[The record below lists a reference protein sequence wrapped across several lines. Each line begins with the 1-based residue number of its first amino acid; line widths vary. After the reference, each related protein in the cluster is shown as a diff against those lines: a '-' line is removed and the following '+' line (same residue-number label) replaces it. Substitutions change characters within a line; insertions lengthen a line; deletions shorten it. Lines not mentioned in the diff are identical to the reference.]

1 MTSPLPPSESLH
13 FGPPRARRRW
23 HRTWPGIAAIAVAV
37 ALVGGGLAYV
47 LWPGSPSPYALGKD
61 FETAPAQADA
71 GLVTGP
77 VGQLT
82 KACTADLGTAKPGQR
97 PAATDKTAV
106 GQWVLGC
113 EAGYHQDHP
122 GQLVQDGVMYGKGQR
137 RAPGPARRRC
147 TPPVRA
153 SRFPPARCLASTRKA
168 PRTRSAPRAGART

>member
-71 GLVTGP
+71 SLVTGP
-77 VGQLT
+77 VSQLT

-113 EAGYHQDHP
+113 EAG
-122 GQLVQDGVMYGKGQR
+122 
-137 RAPGPARRRC
+137 
-147 TPPVRA
+147 
-153 SRFPPARCLASTRKA
+153 STRTTQA
-168 PRTRSAPRAGART
+168 NWSRTA